1 LKKILQETI
10 RLLEN
15 EKSVVWATVV
25 DHKGSTPRKTGSRI
39 LIGSNGVTLGSIG
52 GGRIEAEAL
61 ETAKTLHQMQGSLLL
76 NISMTGQ
83 EVAQTEMICGGHVKI
98 YVELLSAGD
107 LPFIRKLY
115 ETFLQKKDV
124 LFLTWIDNK
133 NRSFEEA
140 HYILDLSG
148 KLSVV
153 SQLPHET
160 IVEVEKAIESGQIA
174 TLISHPEGE
183 GFLFLEPLR
192 RSSTLYIYGG
202 GHISLDLAWMAER
215 VGFQVIVVDDRK
227 AFANRDRFP
236 MALDVWVVPYKEAL
250 KEVELGYDDFVVI
263 VTRGHLFDLDVLR
276 EVIVQSPEY
285 IGMIGSR
292 RKKAMIF
299 GQLQKEGISQKKLD
313 AVHAP
318 IGLDIKAET
327 PAEISISIIAEMIMV
342 RAESRGSE
350 KKNWHV

>member
-1 LKKILQETI
+1 MEKILKETI

-25 DHKGSTPRKTGSRI
+25 DHKGSIPRKTASRM
-39 LIGSNGVTLGSIG
+39 LIGSNGDTLGSIG
-52 GGRIEAEAL
+52 GGRLEAEAM
-61 ETAKTLHQMQGSLLL
+61 ESAKALHQKQGSLLL
-76 NISMTGQ
+76 DISMTGQ
-83 EVAQTEMICGGHVKI
+83 EVAETEMICGGQARI
-98 YVELLSAGD
+98 YVELLSTGV

-115 ETFLQKKDV
+115 ETFLQKKDA
-124 LFLTWIDNK
+124 LFLTLIDKK
-133 NRSFEEA
+133 NRSFEET
-140 HYILDLSG
+140 HYILDPSG
-148 KLSVV
+148 KLNVV
-153 SQLPHET
+153 PKLPNNT
-160 IVEVEKAIESGQIA
+160 TVEIEKVIENGQIA
-174 TLISHPEGE
+174 TLFPHPNG

-192 RSSTLYIYGG
+192 RSSLLYIFGG

-215 VGFQVIVVDDRK
+215 IGFQVIVVDDRK
-227 AFANRDRFP
+227 AFAHRDRFP
-236 MALDVWVVPYKEAL
+236 MALDVWAGPYKEAL
-250 KEVELGYDDFVVI
+250 KDVELGKDDFVVI

-276 EVIVQSPEY
+276 EVIVQSPDY

-299 GQLQKEGISQKKLD
+299 GQLQKEGISQKRLD

-327 PAEISISIIAEMIMV
+327 PAEISISIIAEMIMI
-342 RAESRGSE
+342 RAKNGRSE

>member
-1 LKKILQETI
+1 MKKILKETI

-25 DHKGSTPRKTGSRI
+25 DHKGSTPRKTASRM
-39 LIGSNGVTLGSIG
+39 LIGSNGDTLGSIG
-52 GGRIEAEAL
+52 GGRLEAEAL
-61 ETAKTLHQMQGSLLL
+61 ESAKALHQKRGSLLL
-76 NISMTGQ
+76 DISMTGQ
-83 EVAQTEMICGGHVKI
+83 EVAETEMICGGQARL
-98 YVELLSAGD
+98 YVELLSSEA

-124 LFLTWIDNK
+124 LFLTWVDNK
-133 NRSFEEA
+133 KRSFEEA
-140 HYILDLSG
+140 HYILEPAG
-148 KLSVV
+148 KMNEDSK
-153 SQLPHET
+153 LPNAIT
-160 IVEVEKAIESGQIA
+160 VEVEKAIERELI
-174 TLISHPEGE
+174 TKLISHPKGE
-183 GFLFLEPLR
+183 GFLFFEPLR
-192 RSSTLYIYGG
+192 RSSTLYIFGG
-202 GHISLDLAWMAER
+202 GHISLDLAWMAEH

-236 MALDVWVVPYKEAL
+236 MALDVWAVPYKEAL
-250 KEVELGYDDFVVI
+250 MDVKLGNDDFVVI
-263 VTRGHLFDLDVLR
+263 VTRGHLFDLEVLR
-276 EVIVQSPEY
+276 EVIIQSPDY

-299 GQLQKEGISQKKLD
+299 GQLQKEGISQKRLD

-327 PAEISISIIAEMIMV
+327 PAEISISIIAEMIMI
-342 RAESRGSE
+342 RAKNGGSE

>member
-1 LKKILQETI
+1 MKKILQETI

>member
-1 LKKILQETI
+1 
-10 RLLEN
+10 
-15 EKSVVWATVV
+15 
-25 DHKGSTPRKTGSRI
+25 
-39 LIGSNGVTLGSIG
+39 
-52 GGRIEAEAL
+52 
-61 ETAKTLHQMQGSLLL
+61 
-76 NISMTGQ
+76 
-83 EVAQTEMICGGHVKI
+83 MICGGQARI
-98 YVELLSAGD
+98 YVELLSSEA
-107 LPFIRKLY
+107 LPFIRELNEK
-115 ETFLQKKDV
+115 FSKKIDAF
-124 LFLTWIDNK
+124 FLTWIWIDNK
-133 NRSFEEA
+133 KRSFKETHCILEPAEKMNEE
-140 HYILDLSG
+140 S
-148 KLSVV
+148 K
-153 SQLPHET
+153 LPHA
-160 IVEVEKAIESGQIA
+160 IAVEVNKAIEHGDVTA
-174 TLISHPEGE
+174 LISHPEGE

-250 KEVELGYDDFVVI
+250 KDVELGYDDFVVI

-276 EVIVQSPEY
+276 EVIVRSPEY

-299 GQLQKEGISQKKLD
+299 GQLQKEGISQKRLD

>member
-98 YVELLSAGD
+98 YVELLSAGA

-202 GHISLDLAWMAER
+202 GHISLDLAWIAER

-236 MALDVWVVPYKEAL
+236 MALDVWVAPYKEAL
-250 KEVELGYDDFVVI
+250 KDVELGYDDFVVI

-313 AVHAP
+313 AVHAS